1 MNKSDKELAVELT
14 VATID
19 MVTNHKMQSGTPSL
33 EPLSQTEI
41 KNLLNSYHSTIK
53 DLDNS

>member
-14 VATID
+14 IATID